1 MESHALRFVEGGNR
15 LIVLVLGSILGLC
28 VALVIVDITLRKFG
42 SSLGGTDEISGYV
55 MALVT
60 AWGMSYALSHHAHIR
75 IELLL
80 SRSHVMTQITFDGL
94 YLLSLTFVTTLI
106 VMKGWP
112 VVEKSLLNQST
123 ANTPLET
130 PLWWVQVP
138 WFLGWTWFAL
148 SCWIYAICFAVLLFK
163 KRAAQAS
170 GLTRKLSQ
178 SDQIL

>member
-60 AWGMSYALSHHAHIR
+60 AWGMSYALIQHAHIR

-80 SRSHVMTQITFDGL
+80 SRSHVMTQITFDGI
-94 YLLSLTFVTTLI
+94 YLLSLTFVKSRLI
-106 VMKGWP
+106 
-112 VVEKSLLNQST
+112 QST

-148 SCWIYAICFAVLLFK
+148 SCWIYAICFTVLLFK
-163 KRAAQAS
+163 KRTTQAS